1 MSESGGTRYP
11 AEWQQ
16 KAIWA
21 AISALAI
28 SFLIFVFIAVVWIM
42 ANVISFLQPIL
53 IPVAIA
59 AILAYLLDPVVTR
72 MAAGGLGRTKSII
85 LLFAIA
91 GLALAAVG
99 TWLVPAIGMQSN
111 NFVKELPQYTVKA
124 RDQVVEWIYRYE
136 QTFGTTSKSRA
147 KATSGI
153 VNWLLGSTPAPT
165 LKPSPKPTTAPEE
178 AAPVP
183 SPSATPLL
191 EEIAPAPS
199 KLGEPERH
207 RIQDLVEKQLP
218 NLEGQL
224 PNLAEKV
231 WGIIKKSIGGFLGVT
246 GFLLSLIMVPIYLF
260 FLLKQRPAIQSRW
273 KDYLPLRQSRLKD
286 EVAEVLLQI
295 NSYIIAYF
303 RGQLL
308 VCLVDGI
315 LIGATLSFLPPPG
328 LNFAVLIG
336 CLVAILTMIPYLGI
350 VVCWI
355 PAVLIAVAQWG
366 DFTHPLLVTLIFI
379 VIQNLEGLFY
389 APRIVGNSVG
399 LHPMTVIVSIFVWG
413 LLIGGLLGPILAVP
427 LTATIKVLLARYV
440 WGERLRKE
448 TMEAIEEVPV
458 VEEAEAEG
466 IGA

>member
-28 SFLIFVFIAVVWIM
+28 SFLIFVFIAVVWMM

-91 GLALAAVG
+91 GLALAVVG

-165 LKPSPKPTTAPEE
+165 LKPSPKPTAAPEE

-336 CLVAILTMIPYLGI
+336 CLVAVLTMIPYLGI
-350 VVCWI
+350 IVCWI